1 MVKNDSGKVRKGGL
15 NMEDYKRILVVSRMS
30 KYCREAVHYGISLA
44 RKYDAE
50 LSILHVVHN
59 PFGLEGWNLPMVSLE
74 QEYKKIIEE
83 AKADLDRII
92 REEKAKGLPIKELI
106 KTGDPTEEVLKVVK
120 EEKIDLLVMLAQE
133 EWRLE
138 HLLFGRGNEELIR
151 KMPCSILL
159 VKNEPKAVR
168 W

>member
-1 MVKNDSGKVRKGGL
+1 
-15 NMEDYKRILVVSRMS
+15 MEEYKRILVVSRMS
-30 KYCREAVHYGISLA
+30 KYCREAVHYGVSLA

-74 QEYKKIIEE
+74 QEYKKLLEE
-83 AKADLDRII
+83 TKADLDRII
-92 REEKAKGLPIKELI
+92 REEKAKGLSIKELI
-106 KTGDPTEEVLKVVK
+106 KNGDPTEEVLKTVK
-120 EEKIDLLVMLAQE
+120 EEKIDLLILLAHE

-138 HLLFGRGNEELIR
+138 HFLFGRSNEELVR
-151 KMPCSILL
+151 RMPCSILF

>member
-1 MVKNDSGKVRKGGL
+1 
-15 NMEDYKRILVVSRMS
+15 MEEYKRILVVSRMS

-74 QEYKKIIEE
+74 KEYNKLLEQT
-83 AKADLDRII
+83 KADLDRII
-92 REEKAKGLPIKELI
+92 REEKAKGLSIKELI
-106 KTGDPTEEVLKVVK
+106 KNGDPTEEVVKTVK
-120 EEKIDLLVMLAQE
+120 EGKIDLLILLAHE

-138 HLLFGRGNEELIR
+138 HFLFGRSNEELIR
-151 KMPCSILL
+151 RMPCSILF

>member
-1 MVKNDSGKVRKGGL
+1 
-15 NMEDYKRILVVSRMS
+15 MEEYKRILVVSRMS
-30 KYCREAVHYGISLA
+30 KYCREAVHYGVSLA

-74 QEYKKIIEE
+74 QEYKKLLEE
-83 AKADLDRII
+83 TKADLDRII

-106 KTGDPTEEVLKVVK
+106 KNGDPTEEVLKTVK
-120 EEKIDLLVMLAQE
+120 EEKIDLLILLAHE

-138 HLLFGRGNEELIR
+138 HFLFGRSNEELVR
-151 KMPCSILL
+151 RMPCSILF

>member
-1 MVKNDSGKVRKGGL
+1 
-15 NMEDYKRILVVSRMS
+15 MEDIKRILVVSRMT
-30 KYCREAVHYGISLA
+30 KDCREAVHQGISLA
-44 RKYDAE
+44 RNYNAE

-74 QEYKKIIEE
+74 KEYEKIFEE

-92 REEKAKGLPIKELI
+92 REEKAKGFPIKELI
-106 KTGDPTEEVLKVVK
+106 KKGDPTEEVLKTVK
-120 EEKIDLLVMLAQE
+120 EEKIDLLILLAHE

-138 HLLFGRGNEELIR
+138 HFLFGRSNEELVR
-151 KMPCSILL
+151 RMPCSVLL
-159 VKNEPKAVR
+159 VKKELKQIR

>member
-1 MVKNDSGKVRKGGL
+1 
-15 NMEDYKRILVVSRMS
+15 MEEYKRILVVSRMS

-44 RKYDAE
+44 RKYGAE

-74 QEYKKIIEE
+74 KEYNKLLEQT
-83 AKADLDRII
+83 KADLDRII
-92 REEKAKGLPIKELI
+92 REEKAKGLSIKELI
-106 KTGDPTEEVLKVVK
+106 KNGDPTEEVVKTVK
-120 EEKIDLLVMLAQE
+120 EEKIDLLILLAHE

-138 HLLFGRGNEELIR
+138 HFLFGRSNEELIR
-151 KMPCSILL
+151 RMPCSILF

>member
-1 MVKNDSGKVRKGGL
+1 
-15 NMEDYKRILVVSRMS
+15 MEEYKRILVVSRMS

-74 QEYKKIIEE
+74 QEYKKLLEE
-83 AKADLDRII
+83 TKADLDRII
-92 REEKAKGLPIKELI
+92 REEKAKGLSIKELI
-106 KTGDPTEEVLKVVK
+106 KNGDPTEEVLKTVK
-120 EEKIDLLVMLAQE
+120 EEKIDLLILLAHE

-138 HLLFGRGNEELIR
+138 HFLFGRSNEELVR
-151 KMPCSILL
+151 RMPCSILF

>member
-1 MVKNDSGKVRKGGL
+1 
-15 NMEDYKRILVVSRMS
+15 MEEYKRILVVSRMS

-74 QEYKKIIEE
+74 KEYNKLLEQT
-83 AKADLDRII
+83 KADLDRII
-92 REEKAKGLPIKELI
+92 REEKAKGLSIKELI
-106 KTGDPTEEVLKVVK
+106 KNGDPTEEVVKTVK
-120 EEKIDLLVMLAQE
+120 EEKIDLLILLAHE

-138 HLLFGRGNEELIR
+138 HFLFGRSNEELIR
-151 KMPCSILL
+151 RMPCSILF